1 MMRRLCGVAGI
12 ALCVLMWVAPLTD
25 AGLGHFTA
33 HMLRHMMVV
42 AVGTFLIVLGF
53 PALMSRITVSPVV
66 ATAIEFLVVWGWHLP
81 WLHDAA
87 RFSPFVFTA
96 EQASFL
102 VAGLLIWASVLQ
114 PGRELA
120 GAGGLLLTSMHM
132 TLLGALI
139 TLSPQVLYTLNC
151 APGDAL
157 RDQQLGGMVMLA
169 IGTPVY
175 LIAGLALVGA
185 GLRESHESG
194 EAA

>member
-1 MMRRLCGVAGI
+1 MTRRLCGIAGI
-12 ALCVLMWVAPLTD
+12 IVCLLAWLAPLTE

-33 HMLRHMMVV
+33 HMLRHMSVV
-42 AVGTFLIVLGF
+42 AIGTLLLTLGF
-53 PALMSRITVSPVV
+53 PALASRIAVSPLI
-66 ATAIEFLVVWGWHLP
+66 ATACEFIVVWGWHLP
-81 WLHDAA
+81 WMHDAA
-87 RFSPFVFTA
+87 RFSGGMFVA

-102 VAGLLIWASVLQ
+102 VAGLLVWASVLR
-114 PGRELA
+114 PGQELA

-151 APGDAL
+151 SAGEAL
-157 RDQQLGGMVMLA
+157 RDQQVGGMAMLA

-175 LIAGLALVGA
+175 LVAGLALVGA
-185 GLRESHESG
+185 RLRESG